1 MSKILS
7 DLRKLIGR
15 SAPITH
21 GTIVGISGQVLT
33 VSASE
38 IGERAFYTVNPGA
51 FAVGDTVRFQ
61 GDVLLG
67 KIKSDTAVPTY
78 SV

>member
-7 DLRKLIGR
+7 DLRRLVTR
-15 SAPITH
+15 SSPIST
-21 GTIVGISGQVLT
+21 GSIVAVNGQVLI

-38 IGERAFYTVNPGA
+38 VGERSFHTPNPGA
-51 FAVGDTVRFQ
+51 FAVGDRVRFQ
-61 GDVLLG
+61 GDVFLG
-67 KIKSDTAVPTY
+67 KIKSDSAVPTF